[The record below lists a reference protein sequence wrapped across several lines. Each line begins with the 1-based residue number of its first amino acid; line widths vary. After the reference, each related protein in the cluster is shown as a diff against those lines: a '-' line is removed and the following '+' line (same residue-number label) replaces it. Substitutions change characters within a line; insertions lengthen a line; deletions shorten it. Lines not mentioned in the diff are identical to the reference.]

1 MNELELHVKKQI
13 QELEEIIASTKEF
26 LKTAPSGS
34 LRIAQKTPRQYYWV
48 TKETGNKGKY
58 IRKSDIII
66 AKQLAQKDYARKL
79 YEKATTRKKEL
90 ETCKSLYNEDEIKKF
105 HEYFSSS
112 RQFLIQPYTLDDE
125 TFAEQWM
132 NSKTIELERLT
143 ALYKNSAMNN
153 IYLGARY
160 SYPIDPENSISTERG
175 EVVRSKS
182 EKILADKL
190 FMLKIPY
197 IYEMPLQVKDYGYLT
212 PDFTILN
219 KRTRKEYYWEHFG
232 QMDNPE
238 YSEKAIK
245 KINTYERNHIYQGK
259 QLLLSFETST
269 QYPNTKQLDSFIKQF
284 LL

>member
-1 MNELELHVKKQI
+1 MNELESHVKKQI
-13 QELEEIIASTKEF
+13 KELEDIISRTEDF
-26 LKTAPSGS
+26 LKIAPSGS
-34 LRIAQKTPRQYYWV
+34 LRIAQKTPQQYYWV

-58 IRKSDIII
+58 IRKSDITI
-66 AKQLAQKDYARKL
+66 AKQLAQKDYAMKL
-79 YEKATTRKKEL
+79 HEQATARKKEL
-90 ETCKSLYNEDEIKKF
+90 EACKSLYNEDEIKKF
-105 HEYFSSS
+105 HEYFSLS
-112 RQFLIQPYTLDDE
+112 RQLLIEPYTLNDE
-125 TFAEQWM
+125 TFVKQWM
-132 NSKTIELERLT
+132 NSKNIELERLT
-143 ALYKNSAMNN
+143 ALHKNSSMNN

-160 SYPIDPENSISTERG
+160 SHPIDPENSILTERG

-197 IYEMPLQVKDYGYLT
+197 IYEMPLHIKDYGYLT

-238 YSEKAIK
+238 YSEKTIK
-245 KINTYERNHIYQGK
+245 KINTYERNHIFQGK

-269 QYPNTKQLDSFIKQF
+269 QYPNTKQLDSFIRQF